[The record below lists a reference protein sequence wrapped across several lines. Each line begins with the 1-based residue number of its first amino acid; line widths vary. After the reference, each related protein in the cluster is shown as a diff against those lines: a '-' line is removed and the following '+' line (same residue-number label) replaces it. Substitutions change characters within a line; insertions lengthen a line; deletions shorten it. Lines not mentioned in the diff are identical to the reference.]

1 MQNDRKSYALRMLLI
16 SSKIFIFR
24 KVTVDLLPIMEKI
37 DAILEVLEI
46 LSFGILLRLS
56 LCLYLKI

>member
-1 MQNDRKSYALRMLLI
+1 MQNNRKSYALRMLLM
-16 SSKIFIFR
+16 SSKNIYFR